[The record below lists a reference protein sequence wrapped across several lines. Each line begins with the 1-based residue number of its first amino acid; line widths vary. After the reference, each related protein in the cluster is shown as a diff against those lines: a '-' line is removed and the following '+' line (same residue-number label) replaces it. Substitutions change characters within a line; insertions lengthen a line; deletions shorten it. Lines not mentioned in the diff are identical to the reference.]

1 MASPFLSVPRP
12 IFRRLG
18 SVVLNLLEQE
28 LARPVSPVGEF
39 EGEFEGLG
47 RLGPVALD
55 VRLDAGAPA
64 CVCVR

>member
-1 MASPFLSVPRP
+1 MTAALFSVSRP
-12 IFRRLG
+12 ILGRLW
-18 SVVLNLLEQE
+18 SVVLNLLEEE
-28 LARPVSPVGEF
+28 LARPVSPVGEL